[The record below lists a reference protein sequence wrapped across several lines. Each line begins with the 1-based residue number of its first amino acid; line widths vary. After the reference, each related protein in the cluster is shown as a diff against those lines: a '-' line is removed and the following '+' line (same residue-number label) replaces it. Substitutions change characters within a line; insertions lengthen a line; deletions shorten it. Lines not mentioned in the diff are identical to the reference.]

1 MIVVDGEEIPRP
13 TDGGQRGESSED
25 VVRAARLEVKLC
37 KALATLDPPHDLSVL
52 LHGRITEAL
61 RRLRRHDAT
70 DLEVRQV
77 ADLNDEEMLQAAGI
91 VRAIRALPS
100 WTDKGYPGGTG
111 FRVVLSGYALDLAE
125 EIDKRGRDKS

>member
-1 MIVVDGEEIPRP
+1 VIVVDGEQISRP
-13 TDGGQRGESSED
+13 KDGGQGGESPED
-25 VVRAARLEVKLC
+25 VVRVARLEVKLC
-37 KALATLDPPHDLSVL
+37 KALAALDPQHELSVL

-70 DLEVRQV
+70 DLAVRRV
-77 ADLNDEEMLQAAGI
+77 ADLSDDELRQAAGI

-100 WTDKGYPGGTG
+100 WTETGYPGGTG
-111 FRVVLSGYALDLAE
+111 FRVVLSGYALDLAD